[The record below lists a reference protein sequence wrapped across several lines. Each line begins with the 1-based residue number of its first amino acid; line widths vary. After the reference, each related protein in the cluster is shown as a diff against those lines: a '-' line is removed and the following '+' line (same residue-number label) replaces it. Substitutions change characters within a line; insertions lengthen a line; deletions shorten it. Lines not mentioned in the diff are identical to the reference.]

1 MTGARAL
8 APALTVLAGTVV
20 VVASREP
27 VRLNCS
33 RVRKRRDA
41 RDFLRLSARV
51 DIAVEKRGLAMW
63 KLMS

>member
-1 MTGARAL
+1 MTGACAL
-8 APALTVLAGTVV
+8 APALTVFAGTVV
-20 VVASREP
+20 VVASREA
-27 VRLNCS
+27 VGLNCS
-33 RVRKRRDA
+33 RVRNRRGA